1 MPIEMNGV
9 QAWITVD
16 NKVQLVEYQV
26 DLDLSSNTATCWI
39 SGEPGQVCLPFTFL
53 YIRKRSP
60 AFIPFNSG
68 PVRSDNYDKNFVGPQ
83 TDGPYPHF
91 LVFGDS
97 LERA

>member
-39 SGEPGQVCLPFTFL
+39 SGEPGQVCLPFFL
-53 YIRKRSP
+53 YVQKQT
-60 AFIPFNSG
+60 AHFPFLNSG
-68 PVRSDNYDKNFVGPQ
+68 APSP
-83 TDGPYPHF
+83 
-91 LVFGDS
+91 S
-97 LERA
+97 ASCAI

>member
-39 SGEPGQVCLPFTFL
+39 SGEPGQVCLPFYLLLFL
-53 YIRKRSP
+53 YIRKQ
-60 AFIPFNSG
+60 I
-68 PVRSDNYDKNFVGPQ
+68 
-83 TDGPYPHF
+83 THF
-91 LVFGDS
+91 PSF
-97 LERA
+97 